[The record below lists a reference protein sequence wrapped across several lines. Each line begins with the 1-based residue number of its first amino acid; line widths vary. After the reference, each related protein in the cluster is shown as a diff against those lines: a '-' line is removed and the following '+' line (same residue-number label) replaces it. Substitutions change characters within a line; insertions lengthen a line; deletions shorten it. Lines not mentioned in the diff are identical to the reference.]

1 MSKACRRVKQACE
14 PCQVHR
20 SGCCQGNEQDGPVD
34 NTVLYANLEATTA
47 KSKVTLNTTP

>member
-1 MSKACRRVKQACE
+1 MSKACSRAKQACE

-20 SGCCQGNEQDGPVD
+20 QDSKQGGPVD

-47 KSKVTLNTTP
+47 ESKVTLNNTS